1 VVSITS
7 IRCSSGRKALLSASL
22 SIAFAMAASAAF
34 HPSCL
39 NGPFYG
45 RLYRGRG
52 RAASTPSAGFATPSG
67 FAGTPGIAAFDSLN
81 AGRTA
86 ASSRLN
92 VSVSLTKSEV
102 PISCLTP
109 KSRESFPSRVG
120 LASVRAARVQ
130 RSPVSLR
137 NFARA
142 FPHGLALPVSGQL
155 ESSGLLSC
163 PRQAVV

>member
-86 ASSRLN
+86 ASSRPN
-92 VSVSLTKSEV
+92 VSVSLTKGRV
-102 PISCLTP
+102 PAVQLLWRP
-109 KSRESFPSRVG
+109 KQGGNVQTGRQREGMER
-120 LASVRAARVQ
+120 SV
-130 RSPVSLR
+130 PK
-137 NFARA
+137 
-142 FPHGLALPVSGQL
+142 
-155 ESSGLLSC
+155 
-163 PRQAVV
+163 